1 MELSAQPQSE
11 TEFSGSM
18 INISDVYNELRLRK
32 HAEALLKQTNEEL
45 EARVEQRN
53 IELIQANQDLKVTL
67 EKLKYTQAQLVQT
80 EKMSSLRQL
89 VAGIAHEINNP
100 VSFIYGNLKSAD
112 EYTQNLFSLL
122 DIYQRHY
129 PQSAEAIEEFTNFIE
144 LDFLRSDFP
153 KLFKSMLMG
162 AERIRDIVLSLRTF
176 SRLDEA
182 EMKAVDIN
190 QGIDSTI
197 MIIQSRLNSYLAP
210 GNLNVNSLTK
220 CQFSQAFN
228 VL

>member
-1 MELSAQPQSE
+1 MA
-11 TEFSGSM
+11 
-18 INISDVYNELRLRK
+18 
-32 HAEALLKQTNEEL
+32 
-45 EARVEQRN
+45 
-53 IELIQANQDLKVTL
+53 
-67 EKLKYTQAQLVQT
+67 
-80 EKMSSLRQL
+80 SLGQL

-122 DIYQRHY
+122 DIYQSHY
-129 PQSAEAIEEFTNFIE
+129 PQSIKAIEEFTNLIE

-182 EMKAVDIN
+182 SLKAVDIHE
-190 QGIDSTI
+190 GIDSTI
-197 MIIQSRLNSYLAP
+197 MIIQSRFNPTKERLQIEVIKEY
-210 GNLNVNSLTK
+210 GSLPLSK
-220 CQFSQAFN
+220 SGRKFIPLFSLRTN
-228 VL
+228 HLRSI